1 MKQYLA
7 NGLMS
12 LVTGLA
18 FATGIA
24 LVIMAYAWN
33 ESRHGQRGEW
43 VNSPNHLTIISD
55 SQVPNMM
62 NFTVQGVVENSGEVS
77 YNSIS
82 LEILIRAGD
91 AIVNECTTSVG
102 QVDAMS
108 KKAFTS
114 ECRNVAGT
122 NLPQNVSYEISI
134 NSAQT
139 RKPCGNT

>member
-24 LVIMAYAWN
+24 LVIMAYTWN

-91 AIVNECTTSVG
+91 AIVNKCTTSVG

-114 ECRNVAGT
+114 ECWNVAGT